1 MSVLGELQGDK
12 RRDSNVYG
20 SVGWRYPNLLG
31 PMQLEGELNTRLE
44 QSAEDTGVD
53 KKGATN

>member
-1 MSVLGELQGDK
+1 MLGELQGDK